1 MGWEIGNG
9 AIVAAATAFLAA
21 MAGRW
26 LGRPGLAAAAAGL
39 GLAAGF
45 AAVLGVVSASPR
57 QLAERLP
64 LLVLLALAAGGVAAL
79 ARRPALR
86 GAAFA
91 LGLMLGAWWMA
102 GAPLHPPDL
111 RRAAPEALLLLA
123 AMAVA
128 AWRGGTPQ
136 APLAAWAGLAA
147 GLYLAAARGPH
158 LAFAL
163 AGLAAVLAAL
173 PGGAP
178 GPAARLPLAVG
189 LVGVAAV
196 PVLARGAGPDLAAA
210 AIPFAALI
218 AGPWIGRRLPGRA
231 GAWIGPA
238 VAALPLVG
246 LVVLLR

>member
-1 MGWEIGNG
+1 M
-9 AIVAAATAFLAA
+9 VAAAVALAA
-21 MAGRW
+21 ALLGRW

-64 LLVLLALAAGGVAAL
+64 LLVLLALAAGGVATA
-79 ARRPALR
+79 ARRPLLR

-91 LGLMLGAWWMA
+91 LGLLLAAWWMA
-102 GAPLHPPDL
+102 GAPLHLPDL

-123 AMAVA
+123 AMAA
-128 AWRGGTPQ
+128 ATWRGGAPQ
-136 APLAAWAGLAA
+136 ATLAAWGGLAA

-163 AGLAAVLAAL
+163 AGLAALVAAL

-196 PVLARGAGPDLAAA
+196 PVLARGAAADMAAA
-210 AIPFAALI
+210 AIPFAALM
-218 AGPWIGRRLPGRA
+218 AGPWIGRRIPGRA
-231 GAWIGPA
+231 GPWVGPA
-238 VAALPLVG
+238 VAALPLIG
-246 LVVLLR
+246 LVLLVR

>member
-1 MGWEIGNG
+1 MGWGIGNG
-9 AIVAAATAFLAA
+9 AIVAAGVALAA
-21 MAGRW
+21 ALLGRW

-64 LLVLLALAAGGVAAL
+64 LLALLALAAGGAAAL

-86 GAAFA
+86 GFAFA
-91 LGLMLGAWWMA
+91 LGLVLGAWWMA
-102 GAPLHPPDL
+102 GAPLHLPDL
-111 RRAAPEALLLLA
+111 RRAAPEALVLLA

-128 AWRGGTPQ
+128 AWRGGAPQ

-163 AGLAAVLAAL
+163 AGLAALLAAL
-173 PGGAP
+173 PGRAS
-178 GPAARLPLAVG
+178 GPASRLPLAVA

-196 PVLARGAGPDLAAA
+196 PVLARGGAADLAAA
-210 AIPFAALI
+210 AIPLAALL
-218 AGPWIGRRLPGRA
+218 AGPWIGRRMPGPA
-231 GAWIGPA
+231 GAWVGPLL
-238 VAALPLVG
+238 AALPMVG